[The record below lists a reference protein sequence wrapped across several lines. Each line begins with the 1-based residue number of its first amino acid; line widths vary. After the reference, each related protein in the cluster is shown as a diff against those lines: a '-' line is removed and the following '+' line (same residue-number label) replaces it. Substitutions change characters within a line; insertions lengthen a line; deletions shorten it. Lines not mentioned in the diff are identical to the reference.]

1 MENFYGFGMEELAAC
16 KTDSRFF
23 KHLGYVWYESLGH
36 QFPVATHGRLK
47 SLAPTADHRHT
58 SWMRRHWPPLTIP
71 TRSCTQKIHRYP
83 SWFIMA
89 SCWPKSDIRPPVS
102 IAKTLKMS
110 KIKHSEKYKRWP
122 PSKQRRKNNPLLR
135 IIRHAISPLSTTNLM
150 LRSIIK
156 KIINRHCKSKQDR
169 QTYRRWTL
177 PFHNIKTLQVVSL
190 PFKLTNETN
199 QSRCT

>member
-47 SLAPTADHRHT
+47 SLAPAADHRHT

-71 TRSCTQKIHRYP
+71 TRSCTQKIHIYP

-89 SCWPKSDIRPPVS
+89 SCWRQSDIRPPVS
-102 IAKTLKMS
+102 IGKALKMK
-110 KIKHSEKYKRWP
+110 KIKKSDKNTNDGPHRSKEEK
-122 PSKQRRKNNPLLR
+122 
-135 IIRHAISPLSTTNLM
+135 TTP
-150 LRSIIK
+150 
-156 KIINRHCKSKQDR
+156 CC
-169 QTYRRWTL
+169 
-177 PFHNIKTLQVVSL
+177 
-190 PFKLTNETN
+190 E
-199 QSRCT
+199 